1 MEHINGFKAA
11 VAAVLGGLTALWGW
25 FGWLVLAWL
34 LCMALDYGTGT
45 AAALR
50 AGEWSSKVARD
61 GLWHKLGAVVA
72 VLVAAILDG
81 VIGLILANIPAL
93 EMPFQYEVFVSV
105 LVLVWYI
112 MTELGSIVENIGA
125 LGAPVPAW
133 LRKAIAALESGKIVV
148 FGGGTGNPIFSTDTA
163 SALRALE
170 IGADAMFKATMV
182 DGVYDKD
189 PHKYADAVRY
199 DTLTFTRVLDE
210 RLAVMDSTAAT
221 LCRDNSLPI
230 LVFDLGKPANIAK
243 ALQGE
248 VVGTL
253 VKE

>member
-1 MEHINGFKAA
+1 MAQPKYKRVLLKISGEALAGDAHRGLNFDVIGGVCDVVKQCVARGVQVGIVVGGGNFWRGRSSGKMDRMDADKIGMLATVMNALA
-11 VAAVLGGLTALWGW
+11 VK
-25 FGWLVLAWL
+25 
-34 LCMALDYGTGT
+34 D
-45 AAALR
+45 ALR
-50 AGEWSSKVARD
+50 QQGVP
-61 GLWHKLGAVVA
+61 AVVMTSSFMPQ
-72 VLVAAILDG
+72 VA
-81 VIGLILANIPAL
+81 
-93 EMPFQYEVFVSV
+93 EVFTSD
-105 LVLVWYI
+105 
-112 MTELGSIVENIGA
+112 
-125 LGAPVPAW
+125 
-133 LRKAIAALESGKIVV
+133 KAIAALESGKIVV

-221 LCRDNSLPI
+221 LCRDNGLPI